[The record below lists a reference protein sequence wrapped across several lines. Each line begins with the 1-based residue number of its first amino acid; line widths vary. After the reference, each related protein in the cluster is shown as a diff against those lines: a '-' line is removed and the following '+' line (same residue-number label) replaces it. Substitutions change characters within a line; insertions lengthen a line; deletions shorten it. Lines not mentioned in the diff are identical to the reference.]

1 MRRPL
6 AALLVALAAGC
17 AGPGQSPP
25 APEPAFVAAREATPA
40 GARCDACGERLPD
53 PAWRWPDGRRACEG
67 CRQDGVTSRADAEAL
82 LGLAREDLRRVVGLE
97 PPADATLRLELVDAR
112 TLAERAGSLAHPR
125 LQALTVAGS
134 ARGAGGDGDAADG
147 DDGRTEL
154 LVLLGLPRPA
164 LRGVLAHELVHATQ
178 LTRGATR
185 SRPGGAGPEPAWL
198 EGSAL
203 WVHARVLRDVGAGA
217 WAARLA
223 DPEDPETG
231 GALRR
236 FDLVVQALGQAE
248 ALRLATTTPRFP
260 AGHGGKP

>member
-1 MRRPL
+1 VRRLL
-6 AALLVALAAGC
+6 AASLVALAAGC
-17 AGPGQSPP
+17 AATVPEQP
-25 APEPAFVAAREATPA
+25 APEPAFVAVREATPP
-40 GARCDACGERLPD
+40 GARCDACGERLAD

-67 CRQDGVTSRADAEAL
+67 CRQDGVTSRADAQAL

-97 PPADATLRLELVDAR
+97 PPDDGTLRLELVDAP

-134 ARGAGGDGDAADG
+134 ARADGGDGDASDG
-147 DDGRTEL
+147 DDGRTEI
-154 LVLLGLPRPA
+154 LVLRGLPRPA
-164 LRGVLAHELVHATQ
+164 LRGVLAHELVHAAQ
-178 LTRGATR
+178 LMQGATR
-185 SRPGGAGPEPAWL
+185 TPPGGAGPEPAWL

-203 WVHARVLRDVGAGA
+203 WVHARVLRDVGADA

-223 DPEDPETG
+223 DPDDPGTG

-236 FDLVVQALGQAE
+236 FDLVVQALGQGR

-260 AGHGGKP
+260 AGHERSP